1 MSRSPRTLAA
11 RRAREKAEE
20 NGRIFAELQAR
31 LHALAVEF
39 FTLQENTEAA
49 KIDEKI
55 AAKEKELEALR
66 AKRAEAREEARRV
79 LSAPVAEMKALKVSK
94 DEIAARLGLTR
105 AEVNA
110 LLRVSAKPAAERAGV
125 DIH

>member
-20 NGRIFAELQAR
+20 NGRVFAELQAR

-39 FTLQENTEAA
+39 FTLQESTPAA
-49 KIDEKI
+49 KIENEI

-66 AKRAEAREEARRV
+66 AKREEAREEARRV

-94 DEIAARLGLTR
+94 DEIAARLGITR

-110 LLRVSAKPAAERAGV
+110 LLRISATKAEPEG
-125 DIH
+125 

>member
-1 MSRSPRTLAA
+1 MSRSPRTTAA

-39 FTLQENTEAA
+39 FTLQESTPAA
-49 KIDEKI
+49 KIENEI

-66 AKRAEAREEARRV
+66 AKREEAREEARRV

-94 DEIAARLGLTR
+94 DEIAARLGITR

-110 LLRVSAKPAAERAGV
+110 LLRISATKAEPEG
-125 DIH
+125 

>member
-20 NGRIFAELQAR
+20 NGRVFAELQAR

-49 KIDEKI
+49 KIDNEI

-66 AKRAEAREEARRV
+66 AKRKEAHEEARRV
-79 LSAPVAEMKALKVSK
+79 LSAPVAEMKALKISK

-110 LLRVSAKPAAERAGV
+110 LLRISTAKAEPESE
-125 DIH
+125 

>member
-39 FTLQENTEAA
+39 FTLQESTPAA
-49 KIDEKI
+49 KIENEI

-66 AKRAEAREEARRV
+66 AKREEAREEARRV

-110 LLRVSAKPAAERAGV
+110 LLRISTKPESE
-125 DIH
+125 

>member
-1 MSRSPRTLAA
+1 MSRSPRTTAA

-125 DIH
+125 DIR

>member
-20 NGRIFAELQAR
+20 NGRIFAELQAQ

-39 FTLQENTEAA
+39 FTLQESTPAA
-49 KIDEKI
+49 KIENEI

-66 AKRAEAREEARRV
+66 AKREEGREEARRV
-79 LSAPVAEMKALKVSK
+79 LSAPVAEMKALKISK

-110 LLRVSAKPAAERAGV
+110 LLRISTKPESE
-125 DIH
+125 

>member
-20 NGRIFAELQAR
+20 NGRIFAELQAQ

-49 KIDEKI
+49 KIDDKI
-55 AAKEKELEALR
+55 AAREKELEALR
-66 AKRAEAREEARRV
+66 AKREEAREEARRV
-79 LSAPVAEMKALKVSK
+79 LSAPVAAMAALNEPSAN
-94 DEIAARLGLTR
+94 IAQRLGLTR
-105 AEVNA
+105 AQVNG
-110 LLRVSAKPAAERAGV
+110 LLRVHEESAETEE
-125 DIH
+125 

>member
-1 MSRSPRTLAA
+1 MSRSPRTTAA

-20 NGRIFAELQAR
+20 NGRIFAEFQAR

-39 FTLQENTEAA
+39 FTLQESTPAA
-49 KIDEKI
+49 KIDNEI

-66 AKRAEAREEARRV
+66 AKREEARKEAQRV

-110 LLRVSAKPAAERAGV
+110 LLRAATAKAEPESE
-125 DIH
+125 

>member
-1 MSRSPRTLAA
+1 MSRSPRTAAA

-39 FTLQENTEAA
+39 FTLQESTPAA
-49 KIDEKI
+49 KIDNEI

-66 AKRAEAREEARRV
+66 AKRKEAREESRRV
-79 LSAPVAEMKALKVSK
+79 LSAPVAAMAATGEPNAN
-94 DEIAARLGLTR
+94 IAQRLGLTR

-110 LLRVSAKPAAERAGV
+110 LLSVHKESAETEE
-125 DIH
+125 

>member
-11 RRAREKAEE
+11 RRARENAEE
-20 NGRIFAELQAR
+20 NGRVFAELQAR

-49 KIDEKI
+49 KIDNEI

-66 AKRAEAREEARRV
+66 AKRKEAHEEARRV
-79 LSAPVAEMKALKVSK
+79 LSAPVAEMKALKISK

-110 LLRVSAKPAAERAGV
+110 LLRISTAKAEPESE
-125 DIH
+125 

>member
-1 MSRSPRTLAA
+1 MSRSPRTTAA

-94 DEIAARLGLTR
+94 DEIAARLGLAR

-125 DIH
+125 DIR

>member
-20 NGRIFAELQAR
+20 NGRVFAELQAR

-49 KIDEKI
+49 KIDNEI

-66 AKRAEAREEARRV
+66 AKRKEAHEEARRV
-79 LSAPVAEMKALKVSK
+79 LSAPVAEMKTLKISK

-110 LLRVSAKPAAERAGV
+110 LLRISTAKAEPESE
-125 DIH
+125 

>member
-1 MSRSPRTLAA
+1 MSRSPRTTAA

-20 NGRIFAELQAR
+20 NGRIFKELQAR

-39 FTLQENTEAA
+39 FTLQESTPAA
-49 KIDEKI
+49 KIENEI

-66 AKRAEAREEARRV
+66 AKRKEAHEEARRV
-79 LSAPVAEMKALKVSK
+79 LSAPVAEMKALKISK
-94 DEIAARLGLTR
+94 DEIAARLGITR

-110 LLRVSAKPAAERAGV
+110 LLRISAAKADPEGE
-125 DIH
+125 

>member
-1 MSRSPRTLAA
+1 MSRSPRTAAA

-39 FTLQENTEAA
+39 FTLQESTPAA
-49 KIDEKI
+49 KIENEI

-66 AKRAEAREEARRV
+66 AKREEAREEARRV

-94 DEIAARLGLTR
+94 DEIAARLGITR

-110 LLRVSAKPAAERAGV
+110 LLRAAAAKADAEPESE
-125 DIH
+125 

>member
-20 NGRIFAELQAR
+20 NGRVFAELQAR

-39 FTLQENTEAA
+39 FTLQENTKAA
-49 KIDEKI
+49 KIDNEI

-66 AKRAEAREEARRV
+66 AKRKEAHEEARRV
-79 LSAPVAEMKALKVSK
+79 LSAPVAEMKALKISK
-94 DEIAARLGLTR
+94 DEIAARLGITR

-110 LLRVSAKPAAERAGV
+110 LLRISTAKAEPESE
-125 DIH
+125 

>member
-1 MSRSPRTLAA
+1 MSRSPRTTAA

-20 NGRIFAELQAR
+20 NGRVFAELQTR

-55 AAKEKELEALR
+55 AAREKELEALR
-66 AKRAEAREEARRV
+66 AKREEAREEARRV
-79 LSAPVAEMKALKVSK
+79 LSAPVAAMAALNEPSAN
-94 DEIAARLGLTR
+94 IAQRLGLTR
-105 AEVNA
+105 AQVNG
-110 LLRVSAKPAAERAGV
+110 LLRVHEESAETE
-125 DIH
+125 